1 MRHLSILPK
10 GIALFAVITLLF
22 INATFAQSGTIKGF
36 VYDKESG
43 EPMIFT
49 NVQLDGTSI
58 GAQTDVNGY
67 FSIEQVPSG
76 TYTLVTTLIGYDSF
90 KSSVTIKAGQ
100 IINRKIFLNQKD
112 LELEGVEISARKTEK
127 VTQINAGTVTV
138 TPREMKIL
146 PSTGGEPDIAQ
157 YLQVV
162 PGVIFTGD
170 QGGQLYIRGGSPTQ
184 TGILLDGITIYNPF
198 HSIGLYSVF
207 ETDAIRNVDIQTAG
221 FNAQYGNRTSAI
233 VDITTKDGNKNRH
246 SGKLS
251 LSPLMARA
259 LVEGPIAKAKKQ
271 GGASSTFLL
280 SVKHSYLDKTSKS
293 IYGGFGEPFTTGLP
307 YSFTDLYGKVTI
319 NADNGSKL
327 NLFGFNFDDKAK
339 SIKPNTGLVN
349 AEFNWQATGGGATF
363 VITPGTSSALIN
375 GKFAYSRYNINAS
388 EVTFRERTS
397 TIEGFEGGI
406 DFTYFFP
413 GYSQINYGIEVSGF
427 HTQLDYVNSLG
438 LTTELDRRNTL
449 GSLFFTYRKNFSKKF
464 IFEPGFRVQYY
475 SSLDV
480 FTPEPRLGMKY
491 NITQNVRL
499 KAAGGLY
506 SQNILSTKSDRD
518 IVNFF
523 NGFVL
528 SPDQQIVGTDNQPV
542 SSNLQRAYHAL
553 GGIEVDI
560 NKVELNLEPWYKN
573 FYQNIELSRTKVAVQ
588 DPDFTSGSGK
598 AAGIDLSAKYAQK
611 RLYLWGVVS
620 YQRITYKTL
629 VLDGNR
635 VKTVRTLNPDGTS
648 TTALVGAT
656 QVATYPPPF
665 DRRWNVNLLGSY
677 TAGKK
682 KDWEISAR
690 YNLGSPFPFTQTQ
703 GFYEEANL
711 QQNGVGTN
719 YLSQNGQIGILY
731 ANEVN
736 GGRLSYYHRLDL
748 SVRKRFEI
756 SKYSNFETTFSL
768 TNAYN
773 RQNIF
778 YIERIDNTR
787 VFQLPLFP
795 SINATWNF

>member
-1 MRHLSILPK
+1 MKQITILSKRLSLLSLVMILLA
-10 GIALFAVITLLF
+10 GGVY
-22 INATFAQSGTIKGF
+22 AQSGTGTIKGF

-49 NVQLDGTSI
+49 NVLLEGTKI
-58 GAQTDVNGY
+58 GAQTDVDGY
-67 FSIEQVPSG
+67 FTISQVPEG
-76 TYTLVTTLIGYDSF
+76 TYTLFTSLIGYDTF
-90 KSSVTIKAGQ
+90 KVSVIIKSGG
-100 IINRKIFLNQKD
+100 IVTKKLFLSQKD
-112 LELEGVEISARKTEK
+112 LELEGVEITARKTER
-127 VTQINAGTVTV
+127 VTQINAGTITV
-138 TPREMKIL
+138 TPREMKML

-184 TGILLDGITIYNPF
+184 TGIMLDGITIYNPF

-207 ETDAIRNVDIQTAG
+207 ETDAIRNVEIQTAG

-246 SGKLS
+246 AGKVS
-251 LSPLMARA
+251 LSPIMARA
-259 LVEGPIAKAKKQ
+259 LIEGPIVKAKKE
-271 GGASSTFLL
+271 GGSSSTFLL

-293 IYGGFGEPFTTGLP
+293 LYGGFGEPFKSGLP
-307 YSFTDLYGKVTI
+307 YSFTDIYGKVTI

-339 SIKPNTGLVN
+339 SVNPVTKMAN

-375 GKFAYSRYNINAS
+375 GKFAYSKYNIS
-388 EVTFRERTS
+388 TGEVTFRNRAS

-413 GYSQINYGIEVSGF
+413 GYSQLKYGFEVSGL
-427 HTQLDYVNSLG
+427 HTSLDYANSLG
-438 LTTELDRRNTL
+438 VNTTLDRRNTL
-449 GSLFFTYRKNFSKKF
+449 GSLFAVYRKNFGGKL
-464 IFEPGFRVQYY
+464 ILEPGFRMQYY

-480 FTPEPRLGMKY
+480 FTPEPRIGLKY
-491 NITQNVRL
+491 NATSNVRI

-528 SPDQQIVGTDNQPV
+528 SPDQAIPNTDNQRV
-542 SSNLQRAYHAL
+542 KSNLQRSYHAL
-553 GGIEVDI
+553 FGVEVDI
-560 NKVELNLEPWYKN
+560 KNVELNLEPWYKN
-573 FYQNIELSRTKVAVQ
+573 FYQNIELSRIKVNVQ
-588 DPDFTSGSGK
+588 DPDFTSGTGE
-598 AAGIDLSAKYAQK
+598 AYGIDLSARYNVK
-611 RLYLWGVVS
+611 RIYLWGVVS
-620 YQRITYKTL
+620 YQQITYKTL
-629 VLDGNR
+629 VLDGNK
-635 VKTVRTLNPDGTS
+635 VTTVRNPVTGES
-648 TTALVGAT
+648 SLVGVT
-656 QVATYPPPF
+656 EVATYPPPF
-665 DRRWNVNLLGSY
+665 DRRWNINLLGSY
-677 TAGKK
+677 TLGKK
-682 KDWEISAR
+682 KDWEVSAR
-690 YNLGSPFPFTQTQ
+690 FNMGSPFPFTQTQ
-703 GFYEEANL
+703 GFYEENNI
-711 QQNGVGTN
+711 QQNGIATN
-719 YLSQNGQIGILY
+719 YLTQNGQIGIIY
-731 ANEVN
+731 ADEIN

-748 SVRKRFEI
+748 SLRKRFDL
-756 SKYSNFETTFSL
+756 SKNSNIETTLSL
-768 TNAYN
+768 TNVYN
-773 RQNIF
+773 RNNIF

-795 SINATWNF
+795 SLNATWNF

>member
-1 MRHLSILPK
+1 MKHLTTILKSLCLP
-10 GIALFAVITLLF
+10 ALITLLF
-22 INATFAQSGTIKGF
+22 VNAAVAQTGTIKGF
-36 VYDKESG
+36 VYDKETG

-49 NVQLDGTSI
+49 NVLLQGTTR
-58 GAQTDVNGY
+58 GGQTDVNGY
-67 FSIEQVPSG
+67 FAIEQVPAGS
-76 TYTLVTTLIGYDSF
+76 YTLFTSIIGYDTF
-90 KSSVTIKAGQ
+90 TTTITVKENQ
-100 IINRKIFLNQKD
+100 ILNKKIFLKQQD
-112 LELEGVEISARKTEK
+112 LELEGVVISARKTER
-127 VTQINAGTVTV
+127 VTQINAGTITV
-138 TPREMKIL
+138 TPRDMKML

-207 ETDAIRNVDIQTAG
+207 ETDAIRNVEIQTAG

-233 VDITTKDGNKNRH
+233 VDVTTKDGNKNRH
-246 SGKLS
+246 SGKVS
-251 LSPLMARA
+251 VSPLMAR
-259 LVEGPIAKAKKQ
+259 LMVEGPIAKPKTE
-271 GGASSTFLL
+271 GGSSITYLL
-280 SVKHSYLDKTSKS
+280 SAKHSYLDKTSKA
-293 IYGGFGEPFTTGLP
+293 IYGSLGDQFANGLP

-339 SIKPNTGLVN
+339 SIKPGTDIVN
-349 AEFNWQATGGGATF
+349 AEFGWQATGAGATF
-363 VITPGTSSALIN
+363 VLTPGTSSALIN
-375 GKFAYSRYNINAS
+375 GRFAYSRYNINAN
-388 EVTFRERTS
+388 ELTFRERS
-397 TIEGFEGGI
+397 SSIDGFEGGI

-413 GYSQINYGIEVSGF
+413 GYSQIKYGIEVSGM
-427 HTQLDYVNSLG
+427 HTQLDYVNTLG
-438 LTTELDRRNTL
+438 INTDLDRRNTL
-449 GSLFFTYRKNFSKKF
+449 GSVFVMYRKNFGEKF

-491 NITQNVRL
+491 NISPSVRL

-528 SPDQQIVGTDNQPV
+528 SPDQTIPNTNGEDVR
-542 SSNLQRAYHAL
+542 SNLQRSYHAL
-553 GGIEVDI
+553 AGIEVDI
-560 NKVELNLEPWYKN
+560 KGVELNLEPWYKN
-573 FYQNIELSRTKVAVQ
+573 FYQNIELSRIKVKAQ
-588 DPDFTSGSGK
+588 DPDFTSGIGI
-598 AAGIDLSAKYAQK
+598 AQGIDLSARYSKK
-611 RLYLWGVVS
+611 RIFLWGVVS
-620 YQRITYKTL
+620 YQTINYKTL

-635 VKTVRTLNPDGTS
+635 VASVRNPSTGQTS
-648 TTALVGAT
+648 LVGVT
-656 QVATYPPPF
+656 EVETYPPPF
-665 DRRWNVNLLGSY
+665 DRRVNVNLLASY

-690 YNLGSPFPFTQTQ
+690 FNLGSPFPFTQTQ
-703 GFYEEANL
+703 GFFEEPNL
-711 QQNGVGTN
+711 QNNGIGTN
-719 YLSQNGQIGILY
+719 YLSQNGQIGIIY
-731 ANEVN
+731 ANNIN
-736 GGRLSYYHRLDL
+736 GGRLSYYHRMDL
-748 SVRKRFEI
+748 SVRKRFEL

-768 TNAYN
+768 TNVYN

-778 YIERIDNTR
+778 YIERLDNTR